1 MYWSVSSMLFSPISF
16 YRLLL
21 SLFSS
26 LFQLRSPPILSRRI
40 DSQVVNCDHGKR
52 LSLLGSATWISALTL
67 GIEVTGEEPVRFD
80 APRMVSADPLAW
92 EKSGYQPSIAGT
104 RLVSIRI
111 RMSAQVPVRNH
122 ERIDELLFQVR
133 SASGLTRVLDHWP
146 KTQASSH
153 VQGSID
159 VSSTNYEQQHFSL
172 RALAGSPGTAAAT
185 GSLQRD
191 AIETLERSYAEKP
204 KLVTYLSSGT
214 LSRGSGVFWQ
224 LRPSPEQS
232 IEGDRDYW
240 LLCEVSQDWKGDL
253 FEVTAQA
260 SLNSAASSSSSS
272 QMGEPGPSSRSAG
285 NRRYMV
291 AVYLAGDGQ
300 AYQHAVRFVE
310 YEQRLFQVAGRHREQ
325 IRKTQ
330 TPTPL
335 HRLAQSL
342 DLSEPSIPTYWLDY
356 VLYEPNLTYI
366 DDKTAQLPV
375 DVRVAVLDYIDNKQ
389 ALIRLAAVR

>member
-1 MYWSVSSMLFSPISF
+1 MFCYVSSKLFWPLSF
-16 YRLLL
+16 YRLL
-21 SLFSS
+21 
-26 LFQLRSPPILSRRI
+26 
-40 DSQVVNCDHGKR
+40 
-52 LSLLGSATWISALTL
+52 LSLLGSATWISAFTL
-67 GIEVTGEEPVRFD
+67 GIEAAGAESVRFD

-92 EKSGYQPSIAGT
+92 EQSGYQPSIAGT

-111 RMSAQVPVRNH
+111 RMSAQVPVRTH
-122 ERIDELLFQVR
+122 EQIDELLFQVR

-146 KTQASSH
+146 KTQASSQ

-159 VSSTNYEQQHFSL
+159 VSTTNYEQQHFSL

-214 LSRGSGVFWQ
+214 LNRGSGVFWQ

-240 LLCEVSQDWKGDL
+240 LLCEVSHDWKGDL

-260 SLNSAASSSSSS
+260 SLKSASSRYSTSHLGETGSSSCS
-272 QMGEPGPSSRSAG
+272 TGMG
-285 NRRYMV
+285 RYRI

-300 AYQHAVRFVE
+300 AYEQAERFVE
-310 YEQRLFQVAGRHREQ
+310 YEQRLYQVADRHHEQ

-342 DLSEPSIPTYWLDY
+342 DLSEPAIPTHWLDY